1 MLDYIYGFQSFYNK
15 FCMEIIMVI
24 LIVILIVI
32 RKNKNILI
40 ISIAYSFAI
49 YVSFRL

>member
-15 FCMEIIMVI
+15 FCMEII
-24 LIVILIVI
+24 IVILIVI

>member
-15 FCMEIIMVI
+15 FCMEII
-24 LIVILIVI
+24 IVILIVI

-49 YVSFRL
+49 YVSLRL